1 MHLKR
6 SCVLAVTHK
15 PSMVIEESAKLEKDR
30 SDTSVLIAGRYLTV
44 VGLEHL
50 FVARRS
56 ADVA

>member
-1 MHLKR
+1 
-6 SCVLAVTHK
+6 
-15 PSMVIEESAKLEKDR
+15 MVIEESAKLEKDR